1 MTKNLFLKICLY
13 NFSINIAVYKV
24 KTFAICFNV
33 HYILGRPDPPVL
45 AHLIPMETEIAISW
59 KPGFHGG
66 YRQFF
71 FIEYRSKI
79 SKSWDTVNASNET
92 TAIVKNLEPGME
104 YFIRMFSQN
113 IINASDYT
121 RQYLV
126 KTGNIVYL
134 NSNNDC

>member
-1 MTKNLFLKICLY
+1 MLLF
-13 NFSINIAVYKV
+13 
-24 KTFAICFNV
+24 FNV

-45 AHLIPMETEIAISW
+45 VHLIPMETEIAISW

-66 YRQFF
+66 YPQMF

-79 SKSWDTVNASNET
+79 SKSWETVNASNET